1 MYLNAISSLQEIGN
15 KIISVGMPILIGI
28 AVVIAI
34 IMVAYY
40 GIAGKFAKNSDEH
53 KETISRIVWVGVW
66 FKGHHYWNKLMK
78 HQNFKATNTT
88 GGKNKPMKN

>member
-1 MYLNAISSLQEIGN
+1 MYLNAMSSLQEIGN

-40 GIAGKFAKNSDEH
+40 GIAGENSRKTANSAKKQFLELFGLGF
-53 KETISRIVWVGVW
+53 VWG
-66 FKGHHYWNKLMK
+66 
-78 HQNFKATNTT
+78 
-88 GGKNKPMKN
+88 